1 MMKRQQTIVT
11 ALSILIMILLLLISR
26 RIWTRIDLSSN
37 KAYTLAPVSK
47 NLRNEITGT
56 VNITYY
62 CTGKLA
68 AMYPLPGEITD
79 LLREYAARSRGT
91 IRFTLRDPVKDY
103 AGDISRFGLTPQTL
117 PDAGEGELSL
127 ATVYSGVVIEYLN
140 KTEVLPWVFALDT
153 LEYDVTSRI
162 RALVSGKKRE
172 IGIIASDPQKNL
184 ADFYNFLN
192 QVLNESGYSVLF
204 LNPGDEIPDTLP
216 ALFVMGGV
224 ETLDEYSLYRI
235 DRYIQLGGRVLFAAE
250 SVDVDFTYTWD
261 ARLMEDKGLLAM
273 IACYG
278 AEFEKALAMDRASL
292 VIPYRDPTTGQYQQT
307 RYPPWIVI
315 LPENVNRESTLTSG
329 SAEADLFWASPLAL
343 RPPQGVKA
351 EALFNTTPE
360 AWRMTRDFTVK
371 PEMSYLFGSE
381 EAATKG
387 TVVLAASLEGAF
399 PSFFAGK
406 PKPESPDDLP
416 ELPGMPDEVKE
427 SRIVVIGDS
436 DLAGSIFIQFTQ
448 SRRNLDFLVKAAD
461 WLGSDEDI
469 AGIRNRTGGGGR
481 LDRITDPVK
490 KQGAITLARLLN
502 LILVPLAVIVFGIFR
517 IVQRRPKTGRGK
529 GAAE

>member
-1 MMKRQQTIVT
+1 MMKRQQTIVM

-26 RIWTRIDLSSN
+26 RVWTRIDLSSN

-62 CTGKLA
+62 CTLKLA

-91 IRFTLRDPVKDY
+91 IRFTLRDPVQDY
-103 AGDISRFGLTPQTL
+103 AGDISRFGLVPQTL

-140 KTEVLPWVFALDT
+140 KTEVLPWVYSLDT

-172 IGIIASDPQKNL
+172 IGIIAADPQKSL

-192 QVLNESGYSVLF
+192 QVLTESGYSVLP

-224 ETLDEYSLYRI
+224 ETLDESSLYRI
-235 DRYIQLGGRVLFAAE
+235 DRYIQLGGRALFAAE
-250 SVDVDFTYTWD
+250 SVDVDFTYSWN

-273 IACYG
+273 IARYG
-278 AEFEKALAMDRASL
+278 AEPEKALAMDRASL
-292 VIPYRDPTTGQYQQT
+292 VIPYRDPSTAQYQQA
-307 RYPPWIVI
+307 RYPPWIVVM
-315 LPENVNRESTLTSG
+315 PENVSGESALTSG
-329 SAEADLFWASPLAL
+329 TTEADLFWASPLAL

-351 EALFNTTPE
+351 EALFTTTTE
-360 AWRMTRDFTVK
+360 AWRMTRDFAVK
-371 PEMSYLFGSE
+371 PEMSYLFGME
-381 EAATKG
+381 EETTKG
-387 TVVLAASLEGAF
+387 PAVLAASLEGVF

-406 PKPESPDDLP
+406 PQPESPD
-416 ELPGMPDEVKE
+416 ELPALPAMPDKAKE

-436 DLAGSIFIQFTQ
+436 DLAGSVFIQFTQ
-448 SRRNLDFLVKAAD
+448 SRRNLDFLIKAAD
-461 WLGSDEDI
+461 WLGSDDDI
-469 AGIRNRTGGGGR
+469 VGIRSRAGGGGR
-481 LDRITDPVK
+481 LDRITDPLQR
-490 KQGAITLARLLN
+490 QGAMTLARLLN
-502 LILVPLAVIVFGIFR
+502 LVLVPLAVIVFGIVR